1 MLIHLSHQTR
11 IQKPLT
17 VYDTQQDDTS
27 KIRITV
33 TKNKQKQWQDQ
44 NNPFMG
50 AQFDGYVE
58 NLTDTDLVNWK
69 IVIPVPPGSYLDS
82 WWSGTFWIKDSKI
95 NIIPLEDTAT
105 VPAKGMLKFGCILY
119 APPSFNPSGCFITA
133 SKKIMVKDTSFY
145 KVLVFSIFGIAIIC
159 ILGTVFMFR
168 LKNLQDKQK
177 QDQKFIEQILNAF
190 AKTIEAKDK
199 YTRGHSRRVSDY
211 AKEIARR
218 AGLSED
224 DQRKIQYIALLHDV
238 GKIGIKDEILNYPGK
253 LPEEKM
259 TVMRTHA
266 EIGSDIV
273 KALNEIPSMAQIV
286 RSHHERYDGTGYPD
300 KLAGKNIPLFA
311 RIICL
316 ADSFDAMTS
325 NRIYRKQ
332 FDAKR
337 AEQEL
342 ENCAG
347 TQFDPDLVP
356 IMLQMIDEG
365 IVPEKDD
372 FVPGKK

>member
-1 MLIHLSHQTR
+1 
-11 IQKPLT
+11 
-17 VYDTQQDDTS
+17 
-27 KIRITV
+27 
-33 TKNKQKQWQDQ
+33 
-44 NNPFMG
+44 
-50 AQFDGYVE
+50 
-58 NLTDTDLVNWK
+58 
-69 IVIPVPPGSYLDS
+69 
-82 WWSGTFWIKDSKI
+82 
-95 NIIPLEDTAT
+95 
-105 VPAKGMLKFGCILY
+105 
-119 APPSFNPSGCFITA
+119 
-133 SKKIMVKDTSFY
+133 MVKDTSFY